1 MEAEPA
7 SSVGGASPEVL
18 ALAKVVS
25 RLRAEVADL
34 EAGAAAAA
42 VLERAAGVLMAREG
56 ASAEEAHELLR
67 QRAARYDRTLAE
79 ECWLTLGSTGRTPAF
94 SPAAPPPPAPVGAAP
109 SPSPFDAA
117 RYAVRPAGNAQHV
130 LLARLADGLAA
141 ANTASEVAQ
150 LLLRV
155 LGDAEQIDAVMIYA
169 VDGSGS
175 LELTGHAGLDPSL
188 TEQWSHVP
196 PMAGVAAR
204 EALTEARAVWLEN
217 ARLDAD
223 RYQLIAGPWP
233 SRAWIPLPGEQPAT
247 LAIGFFRT
255 VAGPFSNSTRSL
267 LRRAVRLCEGR
278 LRGSG
283 RPGAHASTDED
294 DSVVAVQTIFDVLS
308 GPAVLL
314 TPMRSA
320 DGRVEDFRIDAAAAE
335 SVDVAGRRGRDLVGR
350 RILETYPTVAGSDLW
365 EGYLDTL
372 TTGKVYEGPPFTYEE
387 TALGVPYES
396 VYSVRVSPLGGR
408 LVVCWIRHDT
418 SEREARRLDD
428 LQRLGNLGWASWNLR
443 TDTITWSDQVY
454 TIFVRDP
461 RLGPMPLEELPGHLL
476 PDDLA
481 RLGAAVQRLLGD
493 GTAIDEPFR
502 IATARGVRHLRI
514 VAEAHVDS
522 AGTPVEVHGFFQDL
536 TAQRGTEIALRE
548 SERANLVQRGMLK
561 AERAL
566 AARLQETLLPIP
578 EQSLDLT
585 GLRVDVAYL
594 PADTGVNVG
603 GDWYSAIELP
613 DGGALFVVGD
623 VAGHGLAAV
632 GTMAQLRFSA
642 KGMVITGSKLPIVLS
657 RLNAL
662 LLHTATESYSAT
674 ATMVMA
680 RYRPEDHQ
688 LTWVRAG
695 HLPPL
700 LIRDGVARY
709 LVQPEGCLLG
719 ASFEAPYGQASF
731 TFVPGDH
738 LVLYTDGLVEVPHE
752 DIDEG
757 LTRLADT
764 AARLVREGNARTL
777 ARTLVAGHPRHRD
790 DICVLDIHLPR
801 PESPADEDRTHPDPP
816 PS

>member
-1 MEAEPA
+1 MKAEPA
-7 SSVGGASPEVL
+7 TSAGGASPEVL

-42 VLERAAGVLMAREG
+42 VLERASGVLMAREG
-56 ASAEEAHELLR
+56 TSAEEAHELLR
-67 QRAARYDRTLAE
+67 ERAARHDRTLAE
-79 ECWLTLGSTGRTPAF
+79 ECWLTLGITGRTPA
-94 SPAAPPPPAPVGAAP
+94 SRPPPAPVGAA
-109 SPSPFDAA
+109 PSPFDAA
-117 RYAVRPAGNAQHV
+117 RYAVRPADKAQHV

-141 ANTASEVAQ
+141 ASTASEVAQ
-150 LLLRV
+150 LLLLV
-155 LGDAEQIDAVMIYA
+155 LGDAEQVDAVMIYA
-169 VDGSGS
+169 LGGSGS
-175 LELTGHAGLDPSL
+175 LELTGHAGFDPSL

-223 RYQLIAGPWP
+223 RYLLIGGPWP
-233 SRAWIPLPGEQPAT
+233 SRAWIPLPGERPAT
-247 LAIGFFRT
+247 LAVGFFRT
-255 VAGPFSNSTRSL
+255 VAGPFSHGTRSL

-278 LRGSG
+278 LRDSG
-283 RPGAHASTDED
+283 RPGAPASTDED
-294 DSVVAVQTIFDVLS
+294 DSVVAVQEIFDALS

-335 SVDVAGRRGRDLVGR
+335 SVDVAGRRGRELVGR

-365 EGYLDTL
+365 EGYLDAL
-372 TTGKVYEGPPFTYEE
+372 TTGTVYEGLPFTYEE
-387 TALGVPYES
+387 TAPGVPYES

-418 SEREARRLDD
+418 SERETRRLDD
-428 LQRLGNLGWASWNLR
+428 LQRLGNLGWASWNLT

-461 RLGPMPLEELPGHLL
+461 RLGPVSLEELPAHLV

-502 IATARGVRHLRI
+502 IATAHGVRHLRI
-514 VAEAHVDS
+514 VAEAHADS

-548 SERANLVQRGMLK
+548 SERDNLVQRGMLK

-585 GLRVDVAYL
+585 DLRVDVAYL
-594 PADTGVNVG
+594 PAETGVNVG
-603 GDWYSAIELP
+603 GDWYSAITLP

-623 VAGHGLAAV
+623 VAGHGLTAV
-632 GTMAQLRFSA
+632 GTMAQLRFTA
-642 KGMVITGSKLPIVLS
+642 KGMGITGSKLPVVLS

-700 LIRDGVARY
+700 LIRDGAARY
-709 LVQPEGCLLG
+709 LAQPEGCLLG
-719 ASFEAPYGQASF
+719 ASFEAPYGQALL
-731 TFVPGDH
+731 TLVPGDH

-757 LTRLADT
+757 LRQLADT

-777 ARTLVAGHPRHRD
+777 ARTLAAGRPRHRD
-790 DICVLDIHLPR
+790 DICVLDIHLPVPNSR
-801 PESPADEDRTHPDPP
+801 PMRTG
-816 PS
+816 

>member
-7 SSVGGASPEVL
+7 PSAGGASPEVL

-42 VLERAAGVLMAREG
+42 VLERASGVLMAREG
-56 ASAEEAHELLR
+56 ISAEEARELLR
-67 QRAARYDRTLAE
+67 DRAARHDRTLAE
-79 ECWLTLGSTGRTPAF
+79 ECWLTLGSAGRTPAF
-94 SPAAPPPPAPVGAAP
+94 SPASPPPPAPVDAAP
-109 SPSPFDAA
+109 FEAA
-117 RYAVRPAGNAQHV
+117 RYAVRPADNAQHV
-130 LLARLADGLAA
+130 LLARLADGLAVA
-141 ANTASEVAQ
+141 STASEVAQ
-150 LLLRV
+150 LLLLV
-155 LGDAEQIDAVMIYA
+155 LGDAEQVDAVMIYA
-169 VDGSGS
+169 LGGSGS
-175 LELTGHAGLDPSL
+175 LELTGHAGFDPSL

-196 PMAGVAAR
+196 PLAGVAAR

-223 RYQLIAGPWP
+223 RYLLIGGPWP
-233 SRAWIPLPGEQPAT
+233 SRAWIPLPGERPT
-247 LAIGFFRT
+247 LAVGFFRT
-255 VAGPFSNSTRSL
+255 VAGPFSHGTRSL

-278 LRGSG
+278 LRDSG
-283 RPGAHASTDED
+283 RPGAPASTDED
-294 DSVVAVQTIFDVLS
+294 DSVVAVQGIFDALS

-320 DGRVEDFRIDAAAAE
+320 DGRIEDFRIDAAAPE

-372 TTGKVYEGPPFTYEE
+372 TTGKVYEGLPFTYEE

-396 VYSVRVSPLGGR
+396 VYSVRASPLGGR

-428 LQRLGNLGWASWNLR
+428 LQRLGNLGWASWNL
-443 TDTITWSDQVY
+443 TTETITWSDQVY
-454 TIFVRDP
+454 TIFARDP
-461 RLGPMPLEELPGHLL
+461 RLGPMPLEELPAQLV

-502 IATARGVRHLRI
+502 IATAHGVRHLRI
-514 VAEAHVDS
+514 VAEAHTDS

-536 TAQRGTEIALRE
+536 TAQRGAEIALRE
-548 SERANLVQRGMLK
+548 SERANLLQRGMLK

-578 EQSLDLT
+578 EQSLDLAD
-585 GLRVDVAYL
+585 LRVDVAYL

-613 DGGALFVVGD
+613 YGGALFVVGD
-623 VAGHGLAAV
+623 VAGHGLTAV
-632 GTMAQLRFSA
+632 GTMAQLRFTA
-642 KGMVITGSKLPIVLS
+642 KGMAITGSKLPVVLS

-662 LLHTATESYSAT
+662 LLHTATESYSGT
-674 ATMVMA
+674 ATMIMA

-700 LIRDGVARY
+700 LIRDGTARY
-709 LVQPEGCLLG
+709 LAQPEGCLLG
-719 ASFEAPYGQASF
+719 ASFEAPYGQASL
-731 TFVPGDH
+731 TLVPGDH

-757 LTRLADT
+757 FTRLADT

-777 ARTLVAGHPRHRD
+777 ARTLAAGRPRHRD

-801 PESPADEDRTHPDPP
+801 PESPVDEERMNPEPFPP
-816 PS
+816 